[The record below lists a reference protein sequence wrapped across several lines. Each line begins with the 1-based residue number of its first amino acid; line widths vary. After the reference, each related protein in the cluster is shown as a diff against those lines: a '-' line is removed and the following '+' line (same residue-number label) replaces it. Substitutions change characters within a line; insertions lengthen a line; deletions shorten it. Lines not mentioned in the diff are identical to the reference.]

1 MGNPITP
8 VQNVTAPRSAKRSR
22 KPTKPPSAGRL
33 LLHFAQRHPF
43 ICLFAVWS
51 SFLFFGW
58 LAVSGLTYT
67 NPAPLEVVESPQ
79 PVVESPAN
87 SADSS
92 SAIGLLAIVVAT
104 CATSSVLISRRLR
117 SAQQTSR
124 RIIKQQAAL
133 SPTSERRAS
142 RSQPSARG
150 RQSGGQSISVK
161 SASPAHYA
169 ATAAKTSTR
178 SPALTLL
185 PDKTPL
191 ESNPPLSLAERL
203 DIRQQD
209 GTSKRIQSNR

>member
-22 KPTKPPSAGRL
+22 TTAKPPSVGRL

-58 LAVSGLTYT
+58 LAISGLTYT
-67 NPAPLEVVESPQ
+67 NPAPLEIVESPQ
-79 PVVESPAN
+79 PVAESPAN
-87 SADSS
+87 SADPS

-117 SAQQTSR
+117 PAKQTSR
-124 RIIKQQAAL
+124 RIIKRQVAL
-133 SPTSERRAS
+133 SPTSDRRAS
-142 RSQPSARG
+142 RSQQSSRS
-150 RQSGGQSISVK
+150 RQSNGQPIATLK
-161 SASPAHYA
+161 SASPAQYA

-178 SPALTLL
+178 SPAPTLL
-185 PDKTPL
+185 LDKNPL
-191 ESNPPLSLAERL
+191 KSNQQPSLAERL
-203 DIRQQD
+203 DIRQQER
-209 GTSKRIQSNR
+209 TSKRS